1 MNGRKSAVMAAV
13 LSVMVMF
20 FASAALAQST
30 CAVPADLK
38 VVLVETQWKFD
49 VKSGKLSGEGIVSNI
64 SKSDAIAPGIAVG
77 VFNTKGEGIGTVLQR
92 STDARLA
99 PGKTTRVKFS
109 IDLKEIPASVMFTPF
124 EGMQS
129 T

>member
-1 MNGRKSAVMAAV
+1 MNGLKYAVMAAV
-13 LSVMVMF
+13 LAAMVIF
-20 FASAALAQST
+20 SASAALAQST

-38 VVLVETQWKFD
+38 VVLLEAQWKFD
-49 VKSGKLSGEGIVSNI
+49 VKSGRLSGEGVVSNI
-64 SKSDAIAPGIAVG
+64 SESDVVAPGVAIG
-77 VFNTKGEGIGTVLQR
+77 VFNSTGEGIGTVLQR

-99 PGKTTRVKFS
+99 PGKTTRIKFS
-109 IDLKEIPASVMFTPF
+109 IDLKEVPASVMFTPF